1 MIPTIKGKTMSL
13 NDASMG
19 FKNQGQF
26 IAALHVSQNLNIPF
40 MDLKNAMVT
49 KTGTGATAE
58 FKQTSSLGQAIQ
70 TVKKNADATTEV
82 EKAETQASAD
92 VTTSS
97 STTTPTKNKKKK
109 TRRTGG
115 RHRHVLHQRQGQHL
129 RRYGC
134 EGRSFADRRDPRCR
148 RGGGSAARREPL
160 SGGLAGQPRSLTG
173 TGADVRSHRNFFARR
188 VVRGRRR
195 RVSGEPARRRVVVV
209 HAIVGA
215 HRSRRREP
223 RSARAV
229 GRRLVFREAADR
241 HLRVGRAYHRD
252 NG

>member
-1 MIPTIKGKTMSL
+1 MRFFAHLIGFTAAACLTLSPAYADSNARGTRPAAPGKPTTSKTTNKPTTSKPTTPTTPLNPIAAKITSKPNLNAKISAMLPTIKGKTMSL

-97 STTTPTKNKKKK
+97 SSTTPTKNKKKK
-109 TRRTGG
+109 TT
-115 RHRHVLHQRQGQHL
+115 QT
-129 RRYGC
+129 
-134 EGRSFADRRDPRCR
+134 
-148 RGGGSAARREPL
+148 
-160 SGGLAGQPRSLTG
+160 SGNQ
-173 TGADVRSHRNFFARR
+173 
-188 VVRGRRR
+188 
-195 RVSGEPARRRVVVV
+195 
-209 HAIVGA
+209 
-215 HRSRRREP
+215 
-223 RSARAV
+223 
-229 GRRLVFREAADR
+229 
-241 HLRVGRAYHRD
+241 
-252 NG
+252 